1 MALYGP
7 PEQRYSPH
15 ELLGL
20 IRHLPNES
28 ALIRKLR
35 GPLADWDVHA
45 YLLRLIEY
53 NVRAANWQRAGKKGA
68 PKPKPLELP
77 GEAAAKKTADA
88 DSEQKLRNLGLVPVG
103 DVTNPPPAAE
113 GPPTSQDEMAAVFR
127 AYLMEQRNLG
137 T

>member
-1 MALYGP
+1 M
-7 PEQRYSPH
+7 R
-15 ELLGL
+15 

-53 NVRAANWQRAGKKGA
+53 NVRAANWQRAGRKGA

-77 GEAAAKKTADA
+77 GEKAEKASADA
-88 DSEQKLRNLGLVPVG
+88 SSEQKLRNLGMVPVG
-103 DVTNPPPAAE
+103 DVANPPPADKA
-113 GPPTSQDEMAAVFR
+113 PPSEDEIAAVFR
-127 AYLMEQRNLG
+127 AYLTEQQGSRQIVVG
-137 T
+137 GV